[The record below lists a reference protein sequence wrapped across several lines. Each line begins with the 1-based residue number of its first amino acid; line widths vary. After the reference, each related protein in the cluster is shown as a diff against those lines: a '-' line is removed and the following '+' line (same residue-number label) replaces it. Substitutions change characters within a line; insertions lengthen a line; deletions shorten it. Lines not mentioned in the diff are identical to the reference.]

1 MKKKL
6 VVLFGVCC
14 LVACV
19 LINHPVVYILFAVGV
34 ALAIVNLY
42 VFNKN
47 RFWAKNINNLN
58 VIGRNY
64 DTLIIGEPIDK
75 STLGL
80 PDDNKTI
87 SIVCPG
93 RSLGASIVLAYRLFS
108 LLRPGGTLI
117 ITSHNEGKS
126 ISSLDI
132 PYIHDVTL
140 LEMGIDK
147 RKQYLPLVFNPLMS
161 LKVAIN
167 VVRNVAQKGKNDQ
180 ELEKFCITRN
190 IKLLTYQ
197 V

>member
-19 LINHPVVYILFAVGV
+19 LINHPVVYILFTVGV
-34 ALAIVNLY
+34 VLTIVNLY

-47 RFWAKNINNLN
+47 RFWAKNINNLK

-64 DTLIIGEPIDK
+64 DVLVIGEPVEQR
-75 STLGL
+75 TLQL
-80 PDDNKTI
+80 SDNKKSI

-93 RSLGASIVLAYRLFS
+93 RRLGASKVLAYRLFS

-117 ITSHNEGKS
+117 VTYHNPEDT

-132 PYIHDVTL
+132 PYIHDITL
-140 LEMGIDK
+140 LEMGVRQK
-147 RKQYLPLVFNPLMS
+147 KKYFPLIFNPISS
-161 LKVAIN
+161 LKVALGTI
-167 VVRNVAQKGKNDQ
+167 RHHGEKTENDCD
-180 ELEKFCITRN
+180 LEKFCISRD
-190 IKLLTYQ
+190 IKLLTYK

>member
-1 MKKKL
+1 MKKKF

-19 LINHPVVYILFAVGV
+19 LINNPVVHILFAIGV
-34 ALAIVNLY
+34 VLAIVNLY

-75 STLGL
+75 ATLGL

-132 PYIHDVTL
+132 PYIHEVTL
-140 LEMGIDK
+140 LEMGIDR

-161 LKVAIN
+161 LKVVFGVITQG
-167 VVRNVAQKGKNDQ
+167 VVKGENNR
-180 ELEKFCITRN
+180 ELEEFCTSRN

-197 V
+197 A

>member
-1 MKKKL
+1 MKKKIII
-6 VVLFGVCC
+6 LFGLCC
-14 LVACV
+14 CVVCV
-19 LINHPVVYILFAVGV
+19 LINNPIVYILFASAVV
-34 ALAIVNLY
+34 LAAANIF

-75 STLGL
+75 TSLGL
-80 PDDNKTI
+80 PADNKTI

-93 RSLGASIVLAYRLFS
+93 RSRGASILLAYRLFS
-108 LLRPGGTLI
+108 LLRPKGTLI
-117 ITSHNEGKS
+117 ITSHNNGKRVT
-126 ISSLDI
+126 SLDI